1 MQIQILYLTLNN
13 KVLLMKDKDIH
24 AELSSIRD
32 LMERSAKFISLSG
45 LSGVMAGIY
54 AFIGAG
60 VGYNLL
66 QGEYATLRE
75 RHTYNE
81 ELLIIKLFLDLFP

>member
-1 MQIQILYLTLNN
+1 
-13 KVLLMKDKDIH
+13 MKEQDIH

-54 AFIGAG
+54 AFAGAG
-60 VGYNLL
+60 IGYSLL
-66 QGEYATLRE
+66 PGRVYYPQGAPYLQ
-75 RHTYNE
+75 
-81 ELLIIKLFLDLFP
+81 